1 MKKYT
6 NSELFVL
13 LNNSEEHS
21 QNEYENS
28 YIDFIQEL
36 LSLNSQVPDII
47 YRHNILTYLHIELVA
62 IRMKANIS
70 DSKKNTEKGICLF
83 KAISIVGSHRKIVE
97 SLITKDEIL
106 SKQKLYITNQ
116 DLPKLAWTSTIRDL
130 VELIYALY
138 YSKSLN
144 NGEMTLKEI
153 VQHFEQFFGVKIGNF
168 SHSFLRIRERMKE
181 RTVFVSKL
189 QNTLESKIKEKD
201 H

>member
-21 QNEYENS
+21 QKEYENS

-70 DSKKNTEKGICLF
+70 DSKKHTEKGICLF

-106 SKQKLYITNQ
+106 SKQKSYIINQ
-116 DLPKLAWTSTIRDL
+116 DLPKLVWTSTIRDL

-153 VQHFEQFFGVKIGNF
+153 VQHFEQFFGVKIGKF

-189 QNTLESKIKEKD
+189 QNTLESKMKEKD

>member
-21 QNEYENS
+21 QKEYENS

-83 KAISIVGSHRKIVE
+83 KAISIVGSHRKVVE
-97 SLITKDEIL
+97 SLITKDVIL

-116 DLPKLAWTSTIRDL
+116 DLPKLVWTSTIRDL

>member
-62 IRMKANIS
+62 IRMKANLS

-106 SKQKLYITNQ
+106 SKQKLYTTNQ
-116 DLPKLAWTSTIRDL
+116 DLPKLVWTSTIRDL

-138 YSKSLN
+138 YSKSIN

>member
-62 IRMKANIS
+62 IRMKANLS

-83 KAISIVGSHRKIVE
+83 KAISIVGSHRKVVE
-97 SLITKDEIL
+97 SLITKDVIL

-116 DLPKLAWTSTIRDL
+116 DLPKLVWTSTIRDL

-144 NGEMTLKEI
+144 KGEMTLKEI
-153 VQHFEQFFGVKIGNF
+153 VQHFEQFFGVKIDNF
-168 SHSFLRIRERMKE
+168 SHSFLRIRERMKG

-189 QNTLESKIKEKD
+189 LNTLESKIKEKD
-201 H
+201 Q

>member
-21 QNEYENS
+21 QKEYENS

-70 DSKKNTEKGICLF
+70 DSKKNTERGICLF

-106 SKQKLYITNQ
+106 AKQKLYITNQ

-144 NGEMTLKEI
+144 NGEITLKEI